1 MRVASK
7 CDNLFFM
14 KNNDLK
20 FDVIVAGAGTSGCA
34 AAYHLSGLGL
44 KTALLEKAPRTKAGP
59 QHMNCILLW
68 QFDEAGIPRPN
79 ADEAKLGRDGRVLVY
94 TADGRLAMNLPRNPM
109 TAIHMPTLTGRMQKL
124 AMEAGA
130 EIYDGASIESVE
142 LGESGRPAAV
152 EAVIGKGKTRRAA
165 RFEARLFVDAS
176 GMEGAFRN
184 RVPLIG
190 ATCPPVPEKH
200 ICYARQQV
208 RRVTNEAAARKFLDG
223 IGMEPEDFANYLGV
237 AGGYSTLTFK
247 IERDFDRMEILTGAT
262 LDRKAEGEN
271 ADDIA
276 ERFIERH
283 SDFIGDAMFGAPGRI
298 PLRRPYDKLA
308 EEGIALLGN
317 SANMVFP
324 AHGSGV
330 GTGMMAA
337 KILADCVKGYD
348 DPGDR
353 EAMSDYCAAFQRRW
367 GALLA
372 VYDLFRRMSQD
383 MSKEEVGDLL
393 TLGILNK
400 GSFYAGLDQRMPDA
414 SLEDL
419 LETAAG
425 AVKRPR
431 LVAKAVPALARFP
444 LVAALYKNYPG
455 IKCEKAIKVWSK
467 TAAALYGDEPD
478 VK

>member
-1 MRVASK
+1 
-7 CDNLFFM
+7 M
-14 KNNDLK
+14 KNND
-20 FDVIVAGAGTSGCA
+20 FNYDVIVAGAGTSGCA
-34 AAYHLSGLGL
+34 AAYHLSKLGL
-44 KTALLEKAPRTKAGP
+44 KTAVLEKSPRAKAGP
-59 QHMNCILLW
+59 QHMNSILLW
-68 QFDEAGIPRPN
+68 QIDEAGIPRPD
-79 ADEAKLGRDGRVLVY
+79 ADEAKLGRDGRVLIFA
-94 TADGRLAMNLPRNPM
+94 ADGRMAMNLPRNPM
-109 TAIHMPTLTGRMQKL
+109 TAIHMPTLTARLQKL
-124 AMEAGA
+124 ALEAGA
-130 EIYDGASIESVE
+130 EIFDGVSIQSIE
-142 LGESGRPAAV
+142 LGDSGRPKAV

-165 RFEARLFVDAS
+165 RFTARLFVDAS

-190 ATCPPVPEKH
+190 ATCPPIADKDV
-200 ICYARQQV
+200 CCARQQV
-208 RRVTNEAAARKFLDG
+208 RRVTNETAARKFLDG
-223 IGMEPEDFANYLGV
+223 LGMQPEDFANYLGV

-247 IERDFDRMEILTGAT
+247 IENDFERMEILTGAT

-271 ADDIA
+271 ADELAENFIA
-276 ERFIERH
+276 RH
-283 SDFIGDAMFGAPGRI
+283 SDFIGEVIFGAPGRI

-330 GTGMMAA
+330 GTGMIAA
-337 KILADCVKGYD
+337 KILADCAKGHD
-348 DPGDR
+348 DPGDA
-353 EAMSDYCAAFQRRW
+353 EALNDYCVAFQRRW

-372 VYDLFRRMSQD
+372 VYDLFRRMSQN
-383 MSKEEVGDLL
+383 MTKEEVGDLL

-400 GSFYAGLDQRMPDA
+400 GSFMAGLDQRMPDA

-431 LVAKAVPALARFP
+431 LVAKAIPALARFP

-455 IKCEKAIKVWSK
+455 IKCGRALKVWSK
-467 TAAALYGDEPD
+467 AAAALYGDEPD